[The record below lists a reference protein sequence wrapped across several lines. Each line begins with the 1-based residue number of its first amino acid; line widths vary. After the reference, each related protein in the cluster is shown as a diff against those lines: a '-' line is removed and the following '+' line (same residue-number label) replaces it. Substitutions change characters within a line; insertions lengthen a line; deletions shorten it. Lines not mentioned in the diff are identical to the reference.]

1 MNDARHADAPPDAN
15 QAGQAG
21 QADDAPGPVVH
32 TRVDE
37 GVLVVVLDRPK
48 ANAIDAATSRE
59 MGRVFAG
66 FRDDPSLR
74 VAVLTGAGDRF
85 FSAGWDLGAAAA
97 GEDFE
102 ADYGEGGFGG
112 FCELPGRHKPVVC
125 AVNGMAVGGGFE
137 IAMAA
142 EFVVAADHAR
152 FFLPET
158 GLGIIP
164 DAGVIRLPRMLPPVV
179 ANEVLYGGR
188 RLDAS
193 EAERWGLVNKVVP
206 AADLEDAAME
216 LAGRIASAAPLAVE
230 AVMAIDRATRHLP
243 LGEAFGYLRSGDLEA
258 YERMLGSEDAE
269 EGPRA
274 FAEKRN
280 PYWQGA

>member
-1 MNDARHADAPPDAN
+1 MNDARHADALPDAN

-21 QADDAPGPVVH
+21 QVDDAPGPVVH

-59 MGRVFAG
+59 LGRVFAG

-74 VAVLTGAGDRF
+74 VAVLTGAGERF

-97 GEDFE
+97 GEEFE

-206 AADLEDAAME
+206 AADLEEAAME

-243 LGEAFGYLRSGDLEA
+243 LGEAFGHLRSGDLEA

>member
-1 MNDARHADAPPDAN
+1 MNDARHADALPDAN